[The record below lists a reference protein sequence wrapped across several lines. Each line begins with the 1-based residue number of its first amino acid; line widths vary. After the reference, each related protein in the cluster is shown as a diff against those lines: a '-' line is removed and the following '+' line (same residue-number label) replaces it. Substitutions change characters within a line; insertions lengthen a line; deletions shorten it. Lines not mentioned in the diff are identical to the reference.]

1 MINCSGKPKAVF
13 ICGDH
18 ECINKAEAEQYFEE
32 NLSIEV
38 RILKKKE
45 KKETDLVQLNLNKK
59 SDKRQVSLNSIE
71 YNEKDLKVLSK
82 NEIKKIKSK
91 INKTKETKK
100 ITKKEIQ
107 KNNTNSSNDIEKNIK
122 VKKIIKKDICNILD
136 KCNIEEISKYLIKE
150 GNNKEFPD
158 ITLRQ

>member
-18 ECINKAEAEQYFEE
+18 ECINKAEAEKYFEE

-38 RILKKKE
+38 KLLKSKE
-45 KKETDLVQLNLNKK
+45 KKEIDLVQLNLKEMSNH
-59 SDKRQVSLNSIE
+59 RQESSNSI
-71 YNEKDLKVLSK
+71 KDDKNNLKVLSK
-82 NEIKKIKSK
+82 NEIKEIKSKIKSK
-91 INKTKETKK
+91 EVKK
-100 ITKKEIQ
+100 ITQKKIKK
-107 KNNTNSSNDIEKNIK
+107 KNLNLSKTKKKDIK
-122 VKKIIKKDICNILD
+122 VKIIKKDICKILD

-158 ITLRQ
+158 ITVRQ